1 MNLNNFE
8 SHINPVIFER
18 GYGYYETGAVTSIKE
33 TDNNVWEAEVEGSD
47 TYTVDVELDARGDI
61 IYTVCDCP
69 YDMGEYCKHQVAVFL
84 TLRDLMNKKAGQ
96 EYHGQFNNK
105 QIADQALQQTVPAEK
120 KMDINLR
127 RLLSERTKEEL
138 VNLLVGIAFE
148 YEDVMSRIEL
158 SFNAGTEK
166 DELKKS
172 VALIRS
178 YINKYCDNDDY
189 IDYYD
194 TPKAVKGA
202 EMVLDNARYYI
213 EMDKVEH
220 AVDLALCVL
229 REMVNLIENA
239 DDSDDAIGFIISQCF
254 DLINEII
261 AGTNLTAVCK
271 ESILD
276 KLLREDVN
284 PLYSGWPD
292 WRLDLLNAS
301 VRLADNPR
309 LREKVE
315 ERLASVIHAENKGD
329 NGDDNFAEQ
338 IHLIRYGIIDKFDG
352 AEKGIDY
359 IKQNIAYPEFR
370 KMAIEAAFSEQN
382 YDEVI
387 RITQDGETQD
397 QDKPGLVNRWR
408 ECRFK
413 AYKQMG
419 KVDQL
424 RELAMSFILSGSIEY
439 YRELKSTYNASEW
452 PDVYPGIILA
462 LEEKQRTIQ
471 PVYTEIL
478 IEEGEKEKLLDYVK
492 KDVSRVRQYYNHLV
506 PEYSDI
512 VYKMFRQY
520 IEYCAELADSR
531 NKYKGVCAIIR
542 DLKKAGG
549 RTQATEIKEMLVK
562 KYPRKK
568 AFQDELSRV

>member
-8 SHINPVIFER
+8 SHIDPVIFER

-47 TYTVDVELDARGDI
+47 AYTVDVELDALGDI

-84 TLRDLMNKKAGQ
+84 TLCDLMNKKAGQ

-120 KMDINLR
+120 KIDINLR

-178 YINKYCDNDDY
+178 YINKYCDSDDY

-213 EMDKVEH
+213 EMDKAEH

-229 REMVNLIENA
+229 REMTNLIENA
-239 DDSDDAIGFIISQCF
+239 DDSDGEIGFIISQCF

-261 AGTNLTAVCK
+261 AGPNLTTVCK
-271 ESILD
+271 DSILD
-276 KLLREDVN
+276 KLLREDAN
-284 PLYSGWPD
+284 PLYSGWSD

-301 VRLADNPR
+301 ARLADNPKR
-309 LREKVE
+309 RIMVE
-315 ERLASVIHAENKGD
+315 GRLASVIRAKNKESD
-329 NGDDNFAEQ
+329 IDDYFTEEV
-338 IHLIRYGIIDKFDG
+338 HLIRYGIIDKFDG
-352 AEKGIDY
+352 AEKGRAY
-359 IKQNIAYPEFR
+359 IKQNIHYSQFR
-370 KMAIEAAFSEQN
+370 KNAIEAAFDEQD
-382 YDEVI
+382 YEEVV
-387 RITQDGETQD
+387 RLAQNGEEQDRN
-397 QDKPGLVNRWR
+397 KSGLVNQWR
-408 ECRFK
+408 EYRYK

-419 KVDQL
+419 KTDEL

-439 YRELKSTYNASEW
+439 YHELKSTYNASKW

-462 LEEKQRTIQ
+462 LEEKQRMTQ

-478 IEEGEKEKLLDYVK
+478 IEEGEKEKLLEYVK
-492 KDVSRVRQYYNHLV
+492 KNVSRVRQYYRYLV

-520 IEYCAELADSR
+520 IEYCAEMADSR

-549 RTQATEIKEMLVK
+549 RTQTAEIKEMLIK